1 MFQSLLLVLSICLD
15 SFVAS
20 IAYGTNK
27 IKIPLPSSI
36 VISLVCS
43 TILGASL
50 FLGGLL
56 KDIIPNNV
64 CIAISFLVLMSLG
77 VYRFFE
83 GLFKAFIQRKRKLDK
98 PLKFKIFDLNFVLQV
113 YAEETKADFDKSKEL
128 SMKESVYLAI
138 ALSFDSLAV
147 GLASSLSMG
156 NYMEIII
163 LSFIIGISSIIL
175 GVNIGK
181 KLIEKTNL
189 NISWLSGI
197 ILMLLAI
204 FRIF

>member
-83 GLFKAFIQRKRKLDK
+83 GLFKAEKDRK
-98 PLKFKIFDLNFVLQV
+98 
-113 YAEETKADFDKSKEL
+113 
-128 SMKESVYLAI
+128 SV
-138 ALSFDSLAV
+138 V
-147 GLASSLSMG
+147 
-156 NYMEIII
+156 
-163 LSFIIGISSIIL
+163 
-175 GVNIGK
+175 
-181 KLIEKTNL
+181 
-189 NISWLSGI
+189 
-197 ILMLLAI
+197 
-204 FRIF
+204 